1 MYASFAAAALML
13 ALGVKTPPQQPSES
27 TQSVPA
33 PVPDADPV
41 PTATPAAVTVPA
53 GTPIL
58 VTLASELSSRSS
70 NQGDW
75 FQVVVHED
83 LVHQGVIVV
92 PKGTIGHGEV
102 TFASRKGGFGKSGII
117 GISLRHLD
125 LNGQKFA
132 LDGRYREVGKSG
144 DGAAAATMFAVGV
157 FAGFVTGKSSAIPQ
171 GRVLKARTGEDISLA
186 PTAAPSPTAELP
198 AQP

>member
-1 MYASFAAAALML
+1 MYASFAAVALML
-13 ALGVKTPPQQPSES
+13 ASGVQTAPEQASES
-27 TQSVPA
+27 TQSVPV
-33 PVPDADPV
+33 PVPDAEPA
-41 PTATPAAVTVPA
+41 PTTTPAVVTVPA
-53 GTPIL
+53 GTSIL
-58 VTLASELSSRSS
+58 VSLTSELSSRSS

-117 GISLRHLD
+117 GISLRYLD

-171 GRVLKARTGEDISLA
+171 GRVLKARTGEDILHVPVA
-186 PTAAPSPTAELP
+186 VPPPTTDSTP
-198 AQP
+198 QP